1 VKAGIAVACFVA
13 GTAVMI
19 LTEAAVPR
27 AIGVALLVAFVVVGV
42 LAIVT
47 PEYLD
52 ADEESTE
59 R

>member
-1 VKAGIAVACFVA
+1 MAAVAVACFVA

-27 AIGVALLVAFVVVGV
+27 AIGVALLVAFVVCGL
-42 LAIVT
+42 LAIAT

-52 ADEESTE
+52 ADEERRE
-59 R
+59 